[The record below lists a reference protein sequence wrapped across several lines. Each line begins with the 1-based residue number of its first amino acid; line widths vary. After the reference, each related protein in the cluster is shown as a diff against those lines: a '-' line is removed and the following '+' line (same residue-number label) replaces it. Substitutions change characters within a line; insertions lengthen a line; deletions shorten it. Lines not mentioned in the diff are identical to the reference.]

1 MGRFHVQTWDLAF
14 KGNSE
19 NLATLPCLMGKKI
32 GQSCLLEKGY
42 RYPVYLGLCLAVF
55 ACLGPL
61 PGPSKPVGVLALGL
75 NYPIALVGGGGAL
88 PLSEDLYLS
97 LMAGTSLTSVG
108 IPFLSHKSTKP
119 GRVLPFCLLRKPFM

>member
-1 MGRFHVQTWDLAF
+1 MPDG
-14 KGNSE
+14 E
-19 NLATLPCLMGKKI
+19 KI
-32 GQSCLLEKGY
+32 GQGCPLEKGY

-75 NYPIALVGGGGAL
+75 NYLIALVGGGGAL
-88 PLSEDLYLS
+88 PSFQDLYLS